1 METNQVSL
9 DQILLIIK
17 QEFPQQSIDLSESL
31 ELLKVSIN
39 DTMNAIEKKMSA
51 AFARREFGTQRE
63 YMILAESVHQYE
75 QRVDNLIEL
84 LELEDTAPFIK
95 EAIDLSDESIDSERR
110 KNYAAYTVDHQVEHT
125 LYENFTHIRP
135 YAFRLGQQ
143 EQLFVKTWI
152 EMLIETCNILID
164 KDAAKFLSFE
174 HIKEMNGKKSKYISS
189 KKDGMRKPHPLR
201 ENLFLETNMSANGV
215 RNLILKML
223 KAYNIKATDY
233 KIYYRADYTELNQE

>member
-1 METNQVSL
+1 LEKNQVSL

-51 AFARREFGTQRE
+51 AFARREFGAQRE

-95 EAIDLSDESIDSERR
+95 EAIGLSDEPIDSERR